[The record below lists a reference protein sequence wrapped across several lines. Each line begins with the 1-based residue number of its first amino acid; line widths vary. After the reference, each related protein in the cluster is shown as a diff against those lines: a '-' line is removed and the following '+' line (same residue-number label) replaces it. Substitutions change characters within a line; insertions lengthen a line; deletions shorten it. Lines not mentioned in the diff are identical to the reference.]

1 MYTKGYRIENRYV
14 LTSSL
19 GRGSF
24 GEVWSAYDEI
34 NKKEIAIKICKAA
47 LIADDEEER
56 EKAIRR
62 FRDEISLMKRARSSY
77 MVEILDYGKEKESV
91 PPHAWYY
98 YIIMEKMEGTLADSL
113 QKFRNEGKEGIRLE
127 DFFRYAE
134 CCLLGLADLHKK
146 GIIHRDIKPSNL
158 FFSKQNAIK
167 IGDLG
172 IARLS
177 ERTRQTQT
185 MFGTVGYAAPELFVH
200 KEQANEKSDLFSLGI
215 AFYEMLTLRHPCSDK
230 GAFYLSKETIRR
242 MVSADFYP
250 IQEIRKNLPEHLI
263 QLIQAMIAARPDER
277 PSSAEQVLQQIQKIR
292 QQIATFH
299 FQNAQE
305 AMRKN
310 QQNQAVESLL
320 QSAAII
326 SENPEVYNQ
335 IALIYY
341 NQRLYE
347 KAIEYFSKTLYL
359 KKDKAPYTNR
369 GLCYYYLQKYDEA
382 IADFSKAIQIDP
394 RFADAYNNRG
404 LAYHK
409 KKDYYRALQN
419 FHRTL
424 TIKTNDARAYNNRG
438 MTYSEQEEYDKAIMD
453 FTRSIKIQPHDPES
467 YFNRGLAYRH
477 KKLFDQAIAD
487 FSKAI
492 QYDSKDVYSYYQRAL
507 LYQKIGDYP
516 KALAD
521 FKEAQRLRPDNT
533 KLQKGIQICE
543 EKIRSR

>member
-1 MYTKGYRIENRYV
+1 MYIKGYKIDNRYV
-14 LTSSL
+14 LANSL

-24 GEVWSAYDEI
+24 GEVWSAYDEVE
-34 NKKEIAIKICKAA
+34 KKEIAIKICKAA

-56 EKAIRR
+56 EKAVRR

-77 MVEILDYGKEKESV
+77 MVEILDYGKDKETV

-98 YIIMEKMEGTLADSL
+98 YIVMEKMEGTLADAL
-113 QKFRNEGKEGIRLE
+113 QKLRSENKEGLKLE

-158 FFSKQNAIK
+158 FFNKQNIIK

-200 KEQANEKSDLFSLGI
+200 KEQANEKSDIFSLGI

-250 IQEIRKNLPEHLI
+250 IYEIRSNLPEALAR
-263 QLIQAMIAARPDER
+263 LIQAMIAFKPEER
-277 PSSAEQVLQQIQKIR
+277 PVASEHVLQQIQKIR
-292 QQIATFH
+292 RQLAEFH
-299 FQNAQE
+299 FHNAQE
-305 AMRKN
+305 SLRKN
-310 QQNQAVESLL
+310 QYNQAIQSLL
-320 QSAAII
+320 QSASMTTDSSDA
-326 SENPEVYNQ
+326 YNQ
-335 IALIYY
+335 IGLVYY
-341 NQRLYE
+341 NQKNYE
-347 KAIEYFSKTLYL
+347 KAIEYFSKSLYI
-359 KKDKAPYTNR
+359 KKDKGAYTNR
-369 GLCYYYLQKYDEA
+369 GLCQYYLQKYDEA

-394 RFADAYNNRG
+394 KFADAYNNRG

-409 KKDYYRALQN
+409 KKEYYRALQN

-424 TIKTNDARAYNNRG
+424 ALRANDARAYNNRG
-438 MTYSEQEEYDKAIMD
+438 MTYSEQGEYDKAIID
-453 FTRSIKIQPHDPES
+453 FSRSIKIQPRDPES

-477 KKLFDQAIAD
+477 KKLFEQAIID
-487 FSKAI
+487 FSKALEC
-492 QYDSKDVYSYYQRAL
+492 DSQDVYSYYQRAL
-507 LYQKIGDYP
+507 IYQKLGNYK
-516 KALAD
+516 KALSD
-521 FKEAQRLRPDNT
+521 YQEAALLRPENT
-533 KLQKGIQICE
+533 KLQKGILYCK
-543 EKIRSR
+543 EKLQPR